1 MDASMLLASCASW
14 TEPKRWPNQPH
25 TERQKMTEEN
35 KKPSIDKAH
44 EWLDSVLTAVDA
56 IPEVNDESVRRDLAR
71 CAHLLRVAIAEERF
85 NFVPF

>member
-1 MDASMLLASCASW
+1 
-14 TEPKRWPNQPH
+14 
-25 TERQKMTEEN
+25 MTEEN

-44 EWLDSVLTAVDA
+44 EWLDSVLTAVNA
-56 IPEVNDESVRRDLAR
+56 IPEVKDESVRRDLSR

>member
-14 TEPKRWPNQPH
+14 TGPKRWTNKPN
-25 TERQKMTEEN
+25 TERQKMTEKNE
-35 KKPSIDKAH
+35 KPSIGKAH
-44 EWLDSVLTAVDA
+44 AYLDAILSAVNA
-56 IPEVNDESVRRDLAR
+56 IPEVNDESVRRDLSR

>member
-14 TEPKRWPNQPH
+14 TGPKRWHNQPH
-25 TERQKMTEEN
+25 TERQKMTEKSET
-35 KKPSIDKAH
+35 PSIDKAN

-56 IPEVNDESVRRDLAR
+56 IPEVNDKSVRRDLSR